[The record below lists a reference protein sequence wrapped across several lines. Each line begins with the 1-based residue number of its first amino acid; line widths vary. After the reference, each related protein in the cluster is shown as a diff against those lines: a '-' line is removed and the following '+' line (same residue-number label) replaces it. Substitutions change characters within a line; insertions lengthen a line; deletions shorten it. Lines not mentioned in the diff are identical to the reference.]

1 MIPRIL
7 TGVALTGM
15 LAAAGCGG
23 GSGAGSPA
31 LSAAP
36 AIGGAVPAIGGAPAA
51 KARGSFVASFTI
63 PYSAARASAASSR
76 SPQYLSPGTTGLTV
90 LVGNGGASHVPRS
103 ARGGTWTLGTT
114 QVSAPTAGAGQVV
127 LSSGSATTAVAGDT
141 LTIPGITL
149 GANGTGGLDVF
160 TITGVDTGTQHT
172 LTGTWAAVGF
182 GTSPSGTVS
191 LIETSAGT
199 TAQTAVI
206 GSTTA
211 ALALS

>member
-23 GSGAGSPA
+23 GSGAGSP

-90 LVGNGGASHVPRS
+90 LVGNGDTVNV
-103 ARGGTWTLGTT
+103 GGT
-114 QVSAPTAGAGQVV
+114 
-127 LSSGSATTAVAGDT
+127 
-141 LTIPGITL
+141 
-149 GANGTGGLDVF
+149 
-160 TITGVDTGTQHT
+160 
-172 LTGTWAAVGF
+172 
-182 GTSPSGTVS
+182 
-191 LIETSAGT
+191 AGT
-199 TAQTAVI
+199 AT
-206 GSTTA
+206 
-211 ALALS
+211 L